1 MVLTKISAILLVV
14 GLIFGVGLGFGMS
27 FITYQTE
34 IASLETQVTDLASNI
49 MNYET
54 QISSLE
60 SQVSDL
66 QSQLTTKS
74 GYAKFSVYGFSF
86 EYPQVMRLS
95 MEGVIETEAN
105 EYSGLVMARKFNE
118 TDVLV
123 VLWVN
128 TTYPRDLDV
137 ALEDGF
143 GIATNITRGQRV
155 TSTTNGHEIKYQDY
169 AMTIDD
175 TTNYGV
181 MAIWNCDINR
191 MVYSISYLY
200 AGEDVLSPFQQY
212 LDSFVC
218 H

>member
-1 MVLTKISAILLVV
+1 MVFTKISAILLVV
-14 GLIFGVGLGFGMS
+14 VLIFGIGLGYGMGY
-27 FITYQTE
+27 ITYQSE
-34 IASLETQVTDLASNI
+34 ITSLETQVTDIASTI
-49 MNYET
+49 INYET

-74 GYAKFSVYGFSF
+74 GYAKFSAYNLSF
-86 EYPQVMRLS
+86 EYPQIMRLT

-105 EYSGLVMARKFNE
+105 EHSGLIMATKLNE
-118 TDVLV
+118 TEVLV

-128 TTYPRDLDV
+128 TTYPRNLDV

-143 GIATNITRGQRV
+143 GTATGITRGQRV
-155 TSTTNGHEIKYQDY
+155 TSTINGHEIKYQDY
-169 AMTIDD
+169 EIIADD
-175 TTNYGV
+175 TTYYGV
-181 MAIWNCDINR
+181 MTSWNCDINR
-191 MVYSISYLY
+191 MVYSISYLN
-200 AGEDVLSPFQQY
+200 AGEDVLTPFQQY